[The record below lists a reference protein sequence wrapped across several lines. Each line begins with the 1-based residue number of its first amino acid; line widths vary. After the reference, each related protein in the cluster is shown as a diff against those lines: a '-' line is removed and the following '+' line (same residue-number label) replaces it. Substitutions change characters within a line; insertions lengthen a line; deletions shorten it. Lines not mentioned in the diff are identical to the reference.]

1 MHYKEV
7 VRRWHEGV
15 VAAEGKDYDAA
26 LRSFTAIEDPPSRIW
41 FNVGGIYLLRGDL
54 PRALEAYDKSLAQ
67 DPCLAVGYYQR
78 GYLQF
83 KLGRYEKALSDC
95 HLALSNLRNNSFIDY
110 KQLGLRHVLFSWE
123 AQYNMAAVLC
133 SLGRWESAEEKL
145 KETLQGDGRNA
156 KLDWALDQVQRR
168 SLLQPMSVPEG
179 EFFRPRKQEVEQ
191 LNSVDFLGKPTVIS
205 SVVPNDQ
212 YSGFEPLRPQQP
224 GFYEPCRD
232 AMQCREAGYHRVV
245 VHYYPEN
252 SNEVAVKANSVLF
265 VLNKDGDWATAI
277 HDGQKILIPTSFLE
291 PTNPPKADIKKM
303 NNGIPLPP
311 MKTPP
316 TRPNVR
322 PGMEPLTGV
331 QAGAPV
337 PPQPAGGAAEPYK
350 IKALPVG
357 MEPIVE
363 VAVPVQRSV
372 PTHKETGNVPLG
384 NDASLVEDAGRTII
398 KPKGESAPEPGPFPT
413 RQTGPDNGPMAT
425 PVPTDDDKL
434 VLSVHAEFTVNMTVS
449 KAITYPELQG
459 ALREELRKHGE
470 QMANHLRFVCIQF
483 PSFFLYPFAS
493 DWFILLNCRI
503 QSAVAKSTEG
513 QVQGLKGKYCFY
525 NSSLAA
531 PESLLEASV
540 GFWLKLDVFIFSYR
554 DPESRG
560 LTPVTGSKDWQEVLK
575 LSRANQ
581 VTLCCKETTLC
592 AGRPVLYRMRAQYD
606 YLAQGPADLSFQ
618 QGDLISI
625 LSEVNGEWL
634 EGHCHRGIGIF
645 PKCFAQRAEGI

>member
-1 MHYKEV
+1 
-7 VRRWHEGV
+7 
-15 VAAEGKDYDAA
+15 
-26 LRSFTAIEDPPSRIW
+26 
-41 FNVGGIYLLRGDL
+41 
-54 PRALEAYDKSLAQ
+54 
-67 DPCLAVGYYQR
+67 
-78 GYLQF
+78 
-83 KLGRYEKALSDC
+83 
-95 HLALSNLRNNSFIDY
+95 
-110 KQLGLRHVLFSWE
+110 
-123 AQYNMAAVLC
+123 MAAVLC

-470 QMANHLRFVCIQF
+470 QMANHL
-483 PSFFLYPFAS
+483 
-493 DWFILLNCRI
+493 
-503 QSAVAKSTEG
+503 
-513 QVQGLKGKYCFY
+513 
-525 NSSLAA
+525 
-531 PESLLEASV
+531 
-540 GFWLKLDVFIFSYR
+540 SYR